1 MHTIHIFIGRYG
13 VLFSNI
19 VSFLYSTRDDEKSSS
34 SAFNISI
41 SFFPLPFIFTSSHFL
56 CSHKKMRHSLSLKAT
71 KLLLLLWGVE
81 VFAVAYCPLNL

>member
-1 MHTIHIFIGRYG
+1 MGNSLSRWDFP
-13 VLFSNI
+13 NI
-19 VSFLYSTRDDEKSSS
+19 VSLLYSTRDDEKSSS

-41 SFFPLPFIFTSSHFL
+41 SFFPFSFHFHIIAFFMFTQ
-56 CSHKKMRHSLSLKAT
+56 KMRHSLSLIAT